1 MTSEVGAAVERLVA
15 ALGQLETALERR
27 LGEAR
32 RGDLET
38 ELQLMQDDRARLAL
52 ELESTSSRLNRV
64 ETAADHIGRR
74 VGTAI
79 GVIESLLAG
88 HEPAARDGAV

>member
-1 MTSEVGAAVERLVA
+1 MTGEVGGAVERVFA
-15 ALGQLETALERR
+15 ALGSLETALERR

-52 ELESTSSRLNRV
+52 ELESTGARLVRI
-64 ETAADHIGRR
+64 ETAADHVGRR

-88 HEPAARDGAV
+88 HDRAPRDGSA